1 MWYWFCHTSTWTRHG
16 CTHVPNPE
24 PPSHLPPHT
33 IPLGHPS
40 APAPSFMSTIPIQG
54 NAILA
59 DIVKIYSLIHLF
71 IECILNICLVST
83 EVSDSWTPLK
93 KVINQMT
100 WFHIII
106 SIIRTK
112 KVSSWLKNDEIGN
125 MIVYGWKR
133 KALPKKWYWG
143 LPWWLSGRR
152 ICLPVQETWVQSLV
166 QEDPTCHRK
175 AKLMCHN
182 YRTCPLEPRDR
193 N

>member
-1 MWYWFCHTSTWTRHG
+1 MSGVNMGIIWEQTAWQL
-16 CTHVPNPE
+16 E
-24 PPSHLPPHT
+24 
-33 IPLGHPS
+33 GHRPGLAVV
-40 APAPSFMSTIPIQG
+40 APC
-54 NAILA
+54 
-59 DIVKIYSLIHLF
+59 IYLFKF

-100 WFHIII
+100 WFHVII